1 MTPETRQ
8 KAMRAIGFLEGFSA
22 WVWAHVGED
31 ENLAPEF
38 AGAYDDYVEDLRKAV
53 MSEETEERR

>member
-22 WVWAHVGED
+22 LVWAHVGED
-31 ENLAPEF
+31 ENLAPEY
-38 AGAYDDYVEDLRKAV
+38 AGAYDDYVETLRKAV
-53 MSEETEERR
+53 MSDGD

>member
-1 MTPETRQ
+1 MKPETKQ

-31 ENLAPEF
+31 EKLAPEF
-38 AGAYDDYVEDLRKAV
+38 ASAYDDYVEELRKAV
-53 MSEETEERR
+53 MADED

>member
-22 WVWAHVGED
+22 WVWAQTGED
-31 ENLAPEF
+31 EKLTPEF
-38 AGAYDDYVEDLRKAV
+38 AGAYDDYVEELRKAV
-53 MSEETEERR
+53 TSDGD

>member
-1 MTPETRQ
+1 MTSETKH

-22 WVWAHVGED
+22 WAWAHVGED
-31 ENLAPEF
+31 GDLAPEF
-38 AGAYDDYVEDLRKAV
+38 ACAYDDYVEELRKAV

>member
-22 WVWAHVGED
+22 WVWAHVGEG

-38 AGAYDDYVEDLRKAV
+38 AGAYDDYVEEVRKAV
-53 MSEETEERR
+53 MADED

>member
-22 WVWAHVGED
+22 WAWAQVGPKLAD
-31 ENLAPEF
+31 EF
-38 AGAYDDYVEDLRKAV
+38 MDQYDASVEALRKAITD
-53 MSEETEERR
+53 ETEERR

>member
-1 MTPETRQ
+1 MTPETKQ

>member
-22 WVWAHVGED
+22 WVWAQTGED
-31 ENLAPEF
+31 EKLVPEH
-38 AGAYDDYVEDLRKAV
+38 AGAYDDYVETLRKAV
-53 MSEETEERR
+53 MSNGD

>member
-38 AGAYDDYVEDLRKAV
+38 AGAYDDYVEDLRKAI

>member
-1 MTPETRQ
+1 MTSETKQ

-38 AGAYDDYVEDLRKAV
+38 AGAYDDYVEELRKAV
-53 MSEETEERR
+53 MSEETKERR

>member
-8 KAMRAIGFLEGFSA
+8 KAMRALGFLEGFSA

-38 AGAYDDYVEDLRKAV
+38 AGAYDGYVEDLRKAV

>member
-22 WVWAHVGED
+22 WVWAHVGEG

-38 AGAYDDYVEDLRKAV
+38 AGAYDDYVEEVRKAV
-53 MSEETEERR
+53 MSDGD

>member
-31 ENLAPEF
+31 ENLAPEY
-38 AGAYDDYVEDLRKAV
+38 AGAYDDSVETLRKAV
-53 MSEETEERR
+53 MSDGD

>member
-22 WVWAHVGED
+22 WAWSQVGPKLAD
-31 ENLAPEF
+31 EF
-38 AGAYDDYVEDLRKAV
+38 MDQYDSSVEALRKAIA
-53 MSEETEERR
+53 EETEEGR

>member
-1 MTPETRQ
+1 MTSEARQ

-31 ENLAPEF
+31 EKLVPEF
-38 AGAYDDYVEDLRKAV
+38 AGAYDDYVEELRKAV
-53 MSEETEERR
+53 MADEG

>member
-22 WVWAHVGED
+22 WVWAHVGEV

-38 AGAYDDYVEDLRKAV
+38 AGAFDDSVEEVRKAV
-53 MSEETEERR
+53 MADED

>member
-1 MTPETRQ
+1 MKPETKQ

-38 AGAYDDYVEDLRKAV
+38 AGAYDDYVEELRKAV
-53 MSEETEERR
+53 MADEG

>member
-1 MTPETRQ
+1 MTPETKK

-22 WVWAHVGED
+22 WVWAQTGCEKLV
-31 ENLAPEF
+31 PEF

-53 MSEETEERR
+53 MADGD

>member
-1 MTPETRQ
+1 MEPETRQ
-8 KAMRAIGFLEGFSA
+8 KAMRAIGFLEDFSA

-38 AGAYDDYVEDLRKAV
+38 AGAYDDYVEEVRKAV
-53 MSEETEERR
+53 MADGN

>member
-1 MTPETRQ
+1 MTQETRQ

-38 AGAYDDYVEDLRKAV
+38 AGAYDDHVEDMRKAV
-53 MSEETEERR
+53 MSEETEEKR

>member
-1 MTPETRQ
+1 MTSETKQ

-38 AGAYDDYVEDLRKAV
+38 AGAYDDYVEEVRKAV
-53 MSEETEERR
+53 MADED

>member
-38 AGAYDDYVEDLRKAV
+38 AGAYDDYVEDMRKAV

>member
-38 AGAYDDYVEDLRKAV
+38 AGAYDDYVEELRKAV
-53 MSEETEERR
+53 MADEG

>member
-1 MTPETRQ
+1 MAPENRQ

-38 AGAYDDYVEDLRKAV
+38 AGAFDDYVEEVRKAV
-53 MSEETEERR
+53 MADED

>member
-1 MTPETRQ
+1 MEPETRR

-38 AGAYDDYVEDLRKAV
+38 AGAYDDYVEELRKAV
-53 MSEETEERR
+53 MADEG

>member
-22 WVWAHVGED
+22 WVWAHVGE
-31 ENLAPEF
+31 EELVPEF
-38 AGAYDDYVEDLRKAV
+38 AGAYDDYVEELRKAV
-53 MSEETEERR
+53 MADEG